1 MRTHRSS
8 AIVTSLAFV
17 AVVFGAACTS
27 DVAEEAEGPAE
38 GASEGA
44 LSGAYPVGTPLVTTS
59 AVNLRKTPSPSAQ
72 VLAVIPTGTR
82 VASAA
87 AQPRAGWY
95 GVTWQGTTGWVS
107 GAYLQK
113 DTGGVTSG
121 SFSRQ
126 RVFELVQG
134 HLRPGAESVGK
145 DLLDPSLTS
154 QKLVD
159 AIGWLATSSPPAWEI
174 SAINTN
180 HHYDPAAHSGGYAVD
195 LYAKNAADDLRMVQL
210 VVKDP
215 HFVELGFSG
224 DYVRYG
230 GEVRGKH
237 YFTENA
243 PTHIHAAVRTAFGS
257 PR

>member
-1 MRTHRSS
+1 MRSCSS
-8 AIVTSLAFV
+8 AVAALLVFVT
-17 AVVFGAACTS
+17 VVSAGCSTEV
-27 DVAEEAEGPAE
+27 DEDAEGPAE
-38 GASEGA
+38 GSSEDA
-44 LSGAYPVGTPLVTTS
+44 LSGAYAVGTPLTTTS
-59 AVNLRKTPSPSAQ
+59 AVNLRKTPSPTAQ
-72 VLAVIPTGTR
+72 VLTVIPAGTR

-107 GAYLQK
+107 GAYLKK
-113 DTGGVTSG
+113 DSGDATSG

-180 HHYDPAAHSGGYAVD
+180 HHFDPAAHSGGYAVD
-195 LYAKNAADDLRMVQL
+195 LYAKNPADDLRFVQL

-224 DYVRYG
+224 DYLRYG
-230 GEVRGKH
+230 GEVRGKY

-243 PTHIHAAVRTAFGS
+243 PTHVHAAVRQAFGS